1 MGYFKIGS
9 CKLFPQASFELPKYK
24 FNDVTFMIL
33 NINKTLLLFM
43 LYISLTLLFFFLLGK
58 SSLKAMK
65 SFILGE
71 TLQNPGMGKDFL
83 DKIPRAQETKA
94 KTSKQNYIKL
104 VFFYT
109 GKE

>member
-1 MGYFKIGS
+1 
-9 CKLFPQASFELPKYK
+9 
-24 FNDVTFMIL
+24 
-33 NINKTLLLFM
+33 M